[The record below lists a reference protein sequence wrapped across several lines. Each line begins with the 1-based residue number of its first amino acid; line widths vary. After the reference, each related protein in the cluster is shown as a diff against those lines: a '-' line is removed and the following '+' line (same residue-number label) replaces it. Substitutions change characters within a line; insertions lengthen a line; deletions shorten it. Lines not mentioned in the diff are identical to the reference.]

1 MVGRWRANLPLDSR
15 NRFRRR
21 LILHFLGLGLWG
33 RKQTWFFR
41 HHDPGS
47 NVGDHTKQSE
57 QRAHQ
62 PDDPN
67 QGYVKIEVLGESKTN
82 AGNLT
87 PVARSHESPPGHHTG
102 QAFAAV
108 CAKMRIVRNHFAAVV
123 AVHEG
128 SSLVETCTGF
138 WLLAFGSWLLAFG
151 LSPGSWP
158 TSKKQFG

>member
-1 MVGRWRANLPLDSR
+1 MRAT
-15 NRFRRR
+15 FRPTRGATDFGGR
-21 LILHFLGLGLWG
+21 LILHFLRLGLWG

-47 NVGDHTKQSE
+47 NVGNHAKQSE

-108 CAKMRIVRNHFAAVV
+108 CAKMRIIRNHFAAVV
-123 AVHEG
+123 AVHEFPPW
-128 SSLVETCTGF
+128 SKTCIGLLAPAC
-138 WLLAFGSWLLAFG
+138 WLLACSWLMVNLK
-151 LSPGSWP
+151 
-158 TSKKQFG
+158 TQFG